1 LFGIYQFLQSE
12 IIGRTHLILIRVVIH
27 DEIVHEL
34 HWSRNFFLVGGM
46 MLLLFLM
53 DVCSCTLVYVR
64 FTCPSKASVMQF
76 NLENDS
82 VNDKYLKNPSFFLG
96 GGGAEEAAAAVL

>member
-1 LFGIYQFLQSE
+1 
-12 IIGRTHLILIRVVIH
+12 
-27 DEIVHEL
+27 
-34 HWSRNFFLVGGM
+34 

-82 VNDKYLKNPSFFLG
+82 VNDKYLKNPSFFFG
-96 GGGAEEAAAAVL
+96 GGGGQKRLLLQSCNIRQLLRFAALTTTFS